1 MENNENNYTGGPVSN
16 NSGSTGTKAVLS
28 LVFAIIAFVMS
39 FISSLFYPA
48 IIGIVLGIVAIIQ
61 GKPGQRTCYSG
72 PCCRYNISGAQCD
85 MSYRVRGAC
94 RNGGMHDIAVCEL
107 KVILINAVKH
117 AGAAKGVCIYNLR
130 MR

>member
-48 IIGIVLGIVAIIQ
+48 IIGIVLGIVAIILAV
-61 GKPGQRTCYSG
+61 GERKENPGNGLATAG
-72 PCCRYNISGAQCD
+72 LVVGIISLVLNAICLIACGALVG
-85 MSYRVRGAC
+85 RAAC
-94 RNGGMHDIAVCEL
+94 T
-107 KVILINAVKH
+107 ILPYVS
-117 AGAAKGVCIYNLR
+117 
-130 MR
+130 

>member
-48 IIGIVLGIVAIIQ
+48 IIGIVLGIVAIILAV
-61 GKPGQRTCYSG
+61 GESKENPGNGLATAG
-72 PCCRYNISGAQCD
+72 LVVGIISLVLNAICLIACGALVG
-85 MSYRVRGAC
+85 MAAC
-94 RNGGMHDIAVCEL
+94 T
-107 KVILINAVKH
+107 ILPYVS
-117 AGAAKGVCIYNLR
+117 
-130 MR
+130 